1 MVIGQSKKKNHLFDK
16 ILKFLWELL
25 ESSISNVC
33 WYLAVNVWWVVSKH
47 RHSFDWR
54 HIFISYGACVYVVN
68 ENTVVGISQGQ
79 ICKPFVL
86 FLVLHEGISTEK
98 RDENCTVHTTENT
111 CILLSPYEDYQLQF
125 HEESL
130 LEERKKI
137 IHALCFYQLTVHY
150 I

>member
-1 MVIGQSKKKNHLFDK
+1 M
-16 ILKFLWELL
+16 
-25 ESSISNVC
+25 
-33 WYLAVNVWWVVSKH
+33 
-47 RHSFDWR
+47 
-54 HIFISYGACVYVVN
+54 YVGN
-68 ENTVVGISQGQ
+68 ENTVVGITQGQ
-79 ICKPFVL
+79 ICKTLAL
-86 FLVLHEGISTEK
+86 FLVLHVGISAEK
-98 RDENCTVHTTENT
+98 RDKNCTVYTTENT